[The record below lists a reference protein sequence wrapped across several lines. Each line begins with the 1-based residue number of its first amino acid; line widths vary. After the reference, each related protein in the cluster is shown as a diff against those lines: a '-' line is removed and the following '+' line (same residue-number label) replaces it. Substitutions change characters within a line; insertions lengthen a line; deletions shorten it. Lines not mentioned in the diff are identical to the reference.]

1 MRASLAVLNEPRD
14 ATREKDSAG
23 VNCFLEEELG
33 VQLVVKRPGLV
44 DAYATAGTIGQ
55 GIFIYPGATYEPGVT
70 VPVIFSLVNDVL
82 YEGIP
87 LGGGGGG
94 GPAGAWVQI

>member
-1 MRASLAVLNEPRD
+1 MRASLAVLNDPRD

-33 VQLVVKRPGLV
+33 VQLAVKRPGLV
-44 DAYATAGTIGQ
+44 DTYATVGTVGQ
-55 GIFIYPGATYEPGVT
+55 GIFIYPGSVYEPGVT
-70 VPVIFSLVNDVL
+70 VPVVFAIIDDVL

-87 LGGGGGG
+87 VSGGGGGG
-94 GPAGAWVQI
+94 GAVWVQI